1 MTLNMNFTIEADLD
15 RKLIREKIYGI
26 WKEET
31 AILYHEEFVKEAQ
44 PLINGKWAKLID
56 LGNWKSSYP
65 EVVTVVGE
73 HLRWCIENGMVYSVN
88 IIENP
93 ITRNQ
98 LMRMFSLGGSDN
110 ISLIFSTIKEGDKF
124 LRENGF

>member
-1 MTLNMNFTIEADLD
+1 MNFTIEADLD

-31 AILYHEEFVKEAQ
+31 AILYHEEFMKVAA
-44 PLINGKWAKLID
+44 PLIKGKWAKLID

-65 EVVTVVGE
+65 EVIKIIGD
-73 HLRWCIENGMVYSVN
+73 HLRWCVENGMIYSVN

-93 ITRNQ
+93 ITRSQ
-98 LMRMFSLGGSDN
+98 LKRMFSLGGSEN
-110 ISLIFSTIKEGDKF
+110 LSLIFTSIKEGDKF
-124 LRENGF
+124 LQEKGF